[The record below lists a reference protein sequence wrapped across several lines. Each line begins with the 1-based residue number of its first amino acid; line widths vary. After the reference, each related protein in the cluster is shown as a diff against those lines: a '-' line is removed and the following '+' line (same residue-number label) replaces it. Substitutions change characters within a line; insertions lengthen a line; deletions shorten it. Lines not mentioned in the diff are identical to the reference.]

1 MDKSTLD
8 ITQLQRRDPAAW
20 TTLVQQA
27 LDSDSV
33 TVTDATAVPMRTYPG
48 NGTRHHV
55 FRYLLTLAGH
65 SDPVT
70 FVGKRASPRETIF
83 YHSVAPL
90 MPFLAPRCFFASMD
104 GEAGWIVIEDVPNH
118 FPPHS
123 WKPAHV
129 DEVMLGLADLHA
141 AFWNREASLFQEGLP
156 ALLDQKR
163 YTMEEL
169 RASHDVY
176 FEEGPGATISEHA
189 INHAGG
195 LAPKLLE
202 AANGLSVIRDLGG
215 WPGILGESQLRAAA
229 DLLDDPVPMLEPLR
243 GQPLT
248 LLHGD
253 PSSYHWRLT
262 LFDELRLFNWS
273 NVAVGP
279 AVYDLVSFLE
289 QFDLLYVDDPMG
301 MRMRQT
307 IPDSEETMTD
317 TYVLAMS
324 GRLRSGFDAR
334 SFRQAIP
341 AARCLFI
348 LTSWFPRFAKWF
360 SEMPNKYAWQKVNR
374 MSDAN
379 LAKSMF
385 RPMITLR
392 PYLAGVFERFLHAYR
407 TL

>member
-8 ITQLQRRDPAAW
+8 IAQLQKRDPAAW
-20 TTLVQQA
+20 TTLVRRA
-27 LDSDSV
+27 LENDDV
-33 TVTDATAVPMRTYPG
+33 TVTDARVVPMRAYPRNG
-48 NGTRHHV
+48 NRHHV

-65 SDPVT
+65 SDPIA
-70 FVGKRASPRETIF
+70 FVGKRTNAVETTFYQAIAPRI
-83 YHSVAPL
+83 
-90 MPFLAPRCFFASMD
+90 PFLAPRCSFASLAGD
-104 GEAGWIVIEDVPNH
+104 EGWIVIDDVPNH
-118 FPPHS
+118 FPPHK

-129 DEVMLGLADLHA
+129 EEVILGLADLHA
-141 AFWNREASLFQEGLP
+141 SFWGQEESLLQEGLP
-156 ALLDQKR
+156 AFIGHKR

-169 RASHDVY
+169 KSTHDVY

-189 INHAGG
+189 INHAGR
-195 LAPKLLE
+195 LAPQLLQ
-202 AANGLSVIRDLGG
+202 AANGLTVIRDLGG

-243 GQPLT
+243 NQPLT

-253 PSSYHWRLT
+253 PSNYHWRLT
-262 LFDELRLFNWS
+262 LFDELRLFNWRH
-273 NVAVGP
+273 VMIGP
-279 AVYDLVSFLE
+279 GVYDLVSFLE
-289 QFDLLYVDDPMG
+289 QFDLLYADSPPG
-301 MRMRQT
+301 MRMRQSGQ
-307 IPDSEETMTD
+307 DSEETMID

-324 GRLRSGFDAR
+324 GKLGSQFNAR
-334 SFRQAIP
+334 AFRQAIP

-374 MSDAN
+374 MSDDR
-379 LAKSMF
+379 LAESVF

-392 PYLAGVFERFLHAYR
+392 PYLAGVFERFLQAYR